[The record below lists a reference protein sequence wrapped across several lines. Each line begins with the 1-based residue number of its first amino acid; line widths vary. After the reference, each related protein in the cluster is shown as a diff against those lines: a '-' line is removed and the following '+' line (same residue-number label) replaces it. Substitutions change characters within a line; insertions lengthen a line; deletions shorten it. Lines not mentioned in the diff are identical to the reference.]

1 MNTNTISSGFYERE
15 ERQRMKNVAIFKL
28 SNMLERMFGLLNL
41 DRLVTGRFSCVLFI
55 VNTDIKANEI
65 KQTTSSYPNR

>member
-1 MNTNTISSGFYERE
+1 MHE
-15 ERQRMKNVAIFKL
+15 ECCDFQIKQYAGEDVWFV
-28 SNMLERMFGLLNL
+28 NL
-41 DRLVTGRFSCVLFI
+41 DRHVTGRFSCVLFI